1 MDKALQMIGM
11 AKRAGKVTTGEFL
24 CERSIKSGESVL
36 IIIASD
42 ISGSS
47 RKSIV
52 NSCQY
57 YNVNYIEYADKAQL
71 GQYTGGGERAVV
83 SVNDRG
89 FAAAV
94 MDRVSV
100 QE

>member
-1 MDKALQMIGM
+1 MDKVLQMIGM
-11 AKRAGKVTTGEFL
+11 AKRAGKITTGEFL
-24 CERSIKSGESVL
+24 CEKSIKSKESVL

-42 ISGSS
+42 ISDSS
-47 RKSIV
+47 RKSIT

-57 YNVNYIEYADKAQL
+57 YNVKYIEYADKQAL
-71 GQYTGGGERAVV
+71 GNFTGGGERAVI
-83 SVNDRG
+83 SVNDRR

-94 MDRVSV
+94 MDKLSI